1 MPTSADLTRTATR
14 RWNRR
19 ARCYDLMTAPME
31 RMLGLA
37 GARGP
42 LFAGLKGRVLEVG
55 AGTGKNLRH
64 YGDDAAIVASD
75 LSPGML
81 GRLRARASASGASRL
96 VAGDVE
102 DLPFRAGAFDAVVA
116 SCVFCSVPDP
126 MRGLRE
132 IRRVL
137 RDGGQLRLL
146 EHVRPP
152 GLRGRL
158 FDLLDPLATRLMGPH
173 INRTTV
179 ESVRRA
185 GFAILRETD
194 LFSDWVKAIV
204 AR

>member
-1 MPTSADLTRTATR
+1 MPTSVHLTRAATR
-14 RWNRR
+14 RWNRQ

-37 GARGP
+37 AARGP

-64 YGDDAAIVASD
+64 YGEDAAIVASD

-81 GRLRARASASGASRL
+81 GRLRARASASTASRL
-96 VAGDVE
+96 VAADVE
-102 DLPFRAGAFDAVVA
+102 DLPFRAGTFDAVVA

-126 MRGLRE
+126 MRGLGE

-137 RDGGQLRLL
+137 KDGGQLRLL

-152 GLRGRL
+152 GWRGRV
-158 FDLLDPLATRLMGPH
+158 FDFLDPLAARLAGPH

-179 ESVRRA
+179 DSVRHA
-185 GFAILRETD
+185 GFVVFEETD
-194 LFSDWVKAIV
+194 VFSDWVKVIV